1 MAVQTS
7 LDLMPPVDLGT
18 AGMLAA
24 VAVVLLILARLC
36 IGPPMTGARRWG
48 LLGIR
53 SLILAVLLVVLINP
67 VRVDQLP
74 GAVGQ
79 PKVVYLLDTSQSMAL
94 GTPTTRF
101 QEVVRTIREV
111 DRLLPVDSRPVL
123 SSYRF
128 GETFSAIE
136 SPLQESDGSAVVAGD
151 RDTQLLAALRQL
163 PGRFTSSPPRAVV
176 LFSDGRARD
185 PVGLEEMARRYARM
199 NVPIHVVVLGNPVRG
214 GDVAIV
220 NMVAPALVRKHSRAS
235 ARIWVRSYGYDA
247 KRARLQLSALGDDGA
262 RRPLAQL
269 PITLQSGI
277 QSFNLSF
284 QTDLQTMRIE
294 AMVPPRSDEVSLDNN
309 AVTAEVA
316 VDRTKIRVLY
326 LEGSTD
332 PLVRRVVNGQRV
344 TKGPYSCL
352 ADALSEDPDI
362 ECLALRALPG
372 LYPLKSRSRLR
383 QPSTTTSG
391 AAFPDTA
398 AALFAFD
405 AIVLSD
411 VDQRVLG
418 DRELDWIQQ
427 WINRRGGGLCMAGG
441 PRSFAAGGWAD
452 SRLAEMLPVIL
463 DTDGNDW
470 DAATGLTVR
479 PVLGKKNSSAPHPI
493 WNIVSDLKQNDA
505 ILRSLP
511 DFNAANRFFGVK
523 PSATAVALSGPQA
536 SVSPMKPGRP
546 VIVLGS
552 YGKGRSMAMATCLT
566 PRWAQDFA
574 KNWGTGDNRYYAKFW
589 RNVVY
594 WLSENS
600 VNGRR
605 RLLTAADKMS
615 YQPGETIKLHATAF
629 DEAANPT
636 TDCRVTV
643 IIEPQPANAE
653 LDSDY
658 APVGWPSSSKGGQVP
673 RTSGEEGPYIAWG
686 EELEMIKR
694 PDQGDYKIELPIA
707 DTSTGLSGTQALRIE
722 ISAYEDYALVDSTSL
737 DVQILDDPFER
748 QNPLPNHELLRRLA
762 SLSGG
767 KELSDARS
775 LASAIGN
782 LPPKVGSP
790 EVRKAPLWSR
800 WWLLTSLLILL
811 TVEWVWRRSV
821 GLA

>member
-1 MAVQTS
+1 MSPVTLGAVGAMT
-7 LDLMPPVDLGT
+7 
-18 AGMLAA
+18 
-24 VAVVLLILARLC
+24 AVVVVCYLLVRWR
-36 IGPPMTGARRWG
+36 IGPPMASARRWG
-48 LLGIR
+48 LLLIR
-53 SLILAVLLVVLINP
+53 LTVLVALLVILMNP
-67 VRVDQLP
+67 VRVDRSP
-74 GAVGQ
+74 GSSEQ
-79 PKVVYLLDTSQSMAL
+79 PRVVYLLDTSQSMAM
-94 GTPTTRF
+94 GTPATRF
-101 QEVVRTIREV
+101 QEVVQTIRRA
-111 DRLLPVDSRPVL
+111 DQLLPRDSRPSL

-128 GETFSAIE
+128 GEAFSAIE
-136 SPLQESDGSAVVAGD
+136 PLGPGPEAPAVEATD

-163 PGRFTSSPPRAVV
+163 PGRFAPSPPGAVV

-185 PVGLEEMARRYARM
+185 PAGLEEMARRYRQM
-199 NVPIHVVVLGNPVRG
+199 RVPIHIVAVGDAAGG

-220 NMVAPALVRKHSRAS
+220 NMVAPARVRKHSRAS
-235 ARIWVRSYGYDA
+235 ARIWVRSYGYDG
-247 KRARLQLSALGDDGA
+247 RRTELRLWALDSDGT
-262 RRPLAQL
+262 RRPLGQL

-294 AMVPPRSDEVSLDNN
+294 ATLPPAPDEVSLQNN
-309 AVTAEVA
+309 AAAAEVA

-326 LEGSTD
+326 VEGSTE
-332 PLVRRVVNGQRV
+332 PLVQRVVDGRRV
-344 TKGPYSCL
+344 TKGPYSCFADGL
-352 ADALSEDPDI
+352 AEDPDI
-362 ECLALRALPG
+362 ECLVLRALPG
-372 LYPLKSRSRLR
+372 SSRLR
-383 QPSTTTSG
+383 ETAATVSVSG
-391 AAFPDTA
+391 FPGTP

-405 AIVLSD
+405 ALVLSD
-411 VDQRVLG
+411 VERRGLSMQQL
-418 DRELDWIQQ
+418 EWIEQ
-427 WINRRGGGLCMAGG
+427 WIAQRGGGLCMVGG
-441 PRSFAAGGWAD
+441 PHSFAAGGWAG
-452 SRLAEMLPVIL
+452 SRLAEVLPVVL
-463 DTDGNDW
+463 DPNGNDW
-470 DAATGLTVR
+470 LAAGRLAVR
-479 PVLGKKNSSAPHPI
+479 PVLSKNSSAPHPI
-493 WNIVSDLKQNDA
+493 WNIVSDLEQNDA
-505 ILRSLP
+505 ILQLLP
-511 DFNAANRFFGVK
+511 DFDAANRFFDVK
-523 PSATAVALSGPQA
+523 PSAASVARSGPQA
-536 SVSPMKPGRP
+536 SVSTMNPGRP

-552 YGKGRSMAMATCLT
+552 YGKGRSMAVATCLT

-574 KNWGTGDNRYYAKFW
+574 KKWGTGDNRYYAKFW

-605 RLLTAADKMS
+605 RLLTTADKMS

-629 DEAANPT
+629 DEAAKVT
-636 TDCRVTV
+636 MDCRVTA
-643 IIEPQPANAE
+643 IIEPQSATAE

-658 APVGWPSSSKGGQVP
+658 APVGWPDEVQ
-673 RTSGEEGPYIAWG
+673 RTSGEEGPYVAWG

-694 PDQGDYKIELPIA
+694 PDQGGYEIELAIA

-737 DVQILDDPFER
+737 DIQILDDPFER

-775 LASAIGN
+775 LAAAIGN

-800 WWLLTSLLILL
+800 WWLLTPLLILL